1 MQLGSYFGE
10 QAMATQTIPF
20 GARNNEGGIE
30 AYFEGDIDEIK
41 LWNRELSAVEIQSI
55 YQNP

>member
-1 MQLGSYFGE
+1 
-10 QAMATQTIPF
+10 MATQTIPF